1 MKERKPTTMKRF
13 LPIIVLSLA
22 GAVLFADETTEVY
35 KRIYLEAESLQQKY
49 SAILDLARLED
60 RDAAPVLADALS
72 DLIREQERYR
82 AGTERELYART
93 VRIVAAALGEA
104 KYDEAAA
111 SLWDVVEQVPD
122 ALARSEALVAL
133 GKLRALPYAERIAL
147 LLRDLDL
154 KPTEDAD
161 AGEKVAYGAILALE
175 KMPWL
180 CPEADLALERLKDPR
195 GFAPVFFAIDGWYSL
210 RVRQQAERSL
220 PNIAADPTDAI
231 KGILAVETPDRMVRA
246 MKAEAASGAAKD
258 RKAEAALLALGIGH
272 ARSGRDKAEAQA
284 LGQLRKLALRA
295 LVANEARGPD
305 FVPACVASY
314 EKGVDD
320 EERLLGLQ
328 ALGVNGTD
336 PAAQALGDVLLK
348 LDSEQRA
355 GLGSESRDRMAKA
368 AIENA
373 ALARNK
379 LARTALL
386 LIASNDAWSGGVI
399 LAAKKA
405 EEALK

>member
-161 AGEKVAYGAILALE
+161 AGEKVAYGAI
-175 KMPWL
+175 
-180 CPEADLALERLKDPR
+180 LALERLKDPR